1 MPRLRPGLIP
11 PPTHLLT
18 KVRTRPAWIQGRG
31 GAIRCHLTHNRITE
45 GHVCGHFWKQSTQKL
60 QPLKHQ
66 VTENA
71 WTHDLRVT
79 LGWINSIQCLPPF
92 FFPYS
97 TQDNTLHPWNGIL
110 IGGLIKIYEYWET
123 RALKKKSK
131 SCCNKS
137 GKEVLRRDKV
147 VFLDA
152 ALKDLRLWGRQ
163 FLFKSSTHFQWGL
176 LEDSILIFN
185 WGIIAL

>member
-1 MPRLRPGLIP
+1 MSPNAQS
-11 PPTHLLT
+11 HY
-18 KVRTRPAWIQGRG
+18 RG
-31 GAIRCHLTHNRITE
+31 ACLWLFLETVYTE
-45 GHVCGHFWKQSTQKL
+45 TTAPK
-60 QPLKHQ
+60 
-66 VTENA
+66 
-71 WTHDLRVT
+71 T
-79 LGWINSIQCLPPF
+79 LGHRECMNTWFTRHTGMNQLHSMPSPP

-110 IGGLIKIYEYWET
+110 IGGLIKVYEYWET